1 MADARD
7 DGFKR
12 PRTLSAAFV
21 RTVTRPGKYG
31 DGRGG
36 FGLALLVR
44 NMNNGRISRLWVQR
58 VRIGGRPTNLGLGS
72 YPVVNLS
79 EARASAL
86 ANVRAIKKGRD
97 PRAVRVP
104 TFAAA
109 VEQVIALHEPT
120 WRGGKHAQHW
130 RQTLRDFAYPT
141 VGHVRVSDISTAH
154 VLSCLVPIWSTKRTT
169 ARLVRQRIGAVM
181 KWAVASGFRG
191 DNPAG
196 SAIASALP
204 KGGNGTRRMR
214 ALPHGEVGAALAKVR
229 AADVWP
235 CSKLALE
242 FLVLTATRSGEV
254 RGAQWVEIDLDAGVW
269 TIPGE
274 RMKAAR
280 EHRVPLSTRAIEV
293 LRETRQFGGGNR
305 LIFPSARGRMLMG
318 HVLGGLV
325 KQLKIAAVPHGFR
338 SSFRDWCG
346 ETAQPRELAEAAL
359 AHTITNQVE
368 AAYARSDLFDRRRRL
383 MDDWATY
390 LA

>member
-7 DGFKR
+7 EGFKR

-58 VRIGGRPTNLGLGS
+58 VRIGGRPTNLGLS
-72 YPVVNLS
+72 QYPLVNLS
-79 EARASAL
+79 EARAAAL
-86 ANVRAIKKGRD
+86 ANARAIKQGRD

-109 VEQVIALHEPT
+109 VEQVISLHQPT

-130 RQTLRDFAYPT
+130 RQTLRDYAYPT
-141 VGHVRVSDISTAH
+141 IGNVRVSDITTVH
-154 VLSCLVPIWSTKRTT
+154 VLACLSPIWNAKRTT
-169 ARLVRQRIGAVM
+169 ARLVKQRISAVC
-181 KWAVASGFRG
+181 KWAVAEGFRG
-191 DNPAG
+191 DDPAG
-196 SAIASALP
+196 PISSALP
-204 KGGNGTRRMR
+204 KGGDGVKRMR

-235 CSKLALE
+235 CNKLAFE
-242 FLVLTATRSGEV
+242 FMVLTAARSGEV
-254 RGAQWVEIDLDAGVW
+254 RGARSDEISLDESVW
-269 TIPGE
+269 TVPGS
-274 RMKAAR
+274 RMKAGR
-280 EHRVPLSTRAIEV
+280 SHRVPLSGRAVEILHEA
-293 LRETRQFGGGNR
+293 RPYGDGTG
-305 LIFPSARGRMLMG
+305 LIFSSARGRMLMG

-338 SSFRDWCG
+338 STFRDWCG

-359 AHTITNQVE
+359 AHTIKNQVE

-383 MDDWATY
+383 MDDWAAY
-390 LA
+390 LT